1 MGGDRCSAENRDRDL
16 KFRSQES
23 EKRRIE
29 KQPWK
34 LMIELRDEAMMQR

>member
-1 MGGDRCSAENRDRDL
+1 VVTVAVLKIEIGTI